1 MIVKMNKSINIPFPA
16 QFALKKLGKDINNA
30 RRRRRI
36 SKAMMAERAG
46 IAINTLSKVE
56 EGNPSTSMAAWV
68 SVLFVLGLTENLQ
81 DICDLKND
89 VTGIMLEDEDLPKR
103 IRYKRK
109 NYE

>member
-1 MIVKMNKSINIPFPA
+1 MNKNIDLPFPA

-36 SKAMMAERAG
+36 SKSMMAERAG

-56 EGNPSTSMAAWV
+56 EGNSGTSMAAWV

-89 VTGIMLEDEDLPKR
+89 TTGIMLEEEHLPKR
-103 IRYKRK
+103 IRHKRK
-109 NYE
+109 MYE